1 MSASLLYH
9 GFGIRGY
16 RLVKT
21 EYVDGMVLFH
31 LEQPRERLKCPACDS
46 RNVVLRGSSDRL
58 FRHVPIGGKR
68 VWIHLAVPRVG
79 CRDCGCVRRVKVTF
93 ADPRR
98 RYTRALARYVLELSR
113 HMTIKDVARHVGIGW
128 DTVKEIQKTRLERH
142 YARPRLKHL
151 RKLAIDEIATR
162 KGHVYMTVVLD
173 LENGVVVFA
182 GDGKG
187 ADSLLPFWKRLRAS
201 GARIQAVATDMSQA
215 YIQAVETHLPGADL
229 IFDRFHIVKLLGE
242 KLTQLRRELYREAK
256 EKLHKSVLKG
266 TRWLL
271 LKHPENL
278 DESRDEKARLEEAL
292 ALNAPLATAYYLK
305 DDLRQLWEQPN
316 RTAAR
321 DFVTSWYLRAMD
333 SGIRVMQQ
341 FARTLVG
348 GLAGILNWFRH
359 PISTSPLE
367 GVNNKIKTMK
377 RQAYGFRDQEFFKL
391 KIYALHETKYALVG

>member
-1 MSASLLYH
+1 MSTSLLYH

-16 RLVKT
+16 RYVKT
-21 EYVDGMVLFH
+21 EYTEGKVIFH
-31 LEQPRERLKCPACDS
+31 VEQARERLCCSACAS
-46 RNVVLRGSSDRL
+46 RKVVLRGHSDRL
-58 FRHVPIGGKR
+58 FRHVPIGGKQ
-68 VWIHLAVPRVG
+68 VWIQFSVPRVG
-79 CRDCGCVRRVKVTF
+79 CQVCGCVRRVKVTF

-98 RYTRALARYVLELSR
+98 RYTRGFARYVLRLSR
-113 HMTIKDVARHVGIGW
+113 HMTIKHVAEHLGASW
-128 DTVKEIQKTRLERH
+128 DTVKEIQKMHLERH
-142 YARPRLKHL
+142 YARPPLAHL

-173 LENGVVVFA
+173 LESGVVVFV

-201 GARIQAVATDMSQA
+201 RARIQAVAIDMSQA
-215 YIQAVETHLPGADL
+215 YIKAVETHLPSADL
-229 IFDRFHIVKLLGE
+229 VFDRFHIVKLLND

-256 EKLHKSVLKG
+256 DKLHKDVLKG

-278 DESRDEKARLEEAL
+278 DESRNEKARLEEAL
-292 ALNAPLATAYYLK
+292 HLNTSLATAYYLK
-305 DDLRQLWEQPN
+305 DDLRQLWEQPH

-321 DFVTSWYLRAMD
+321 NFITSWYLRAMA

-341 FARTLVG
+341 YARTLAG
-348 GLAGILNWFRH
+348 GLLGIMNWFRH
-359 PISTSPLE
+359 AISTSPLE

>member
-1 MSASLLYH
+1 MSTTLLYH

-16 RLVKT
+16 RYVKT
-21 EYVDGMVLFH
+21 EYLEGKVILH
-31 LEQPRERLKCPACDS
+31 IEQPREKLCCSGCGSPD
-46 RNVVLRGSSDRL
+46 VVLRGQAERRY
-58 FRHVPIGGKR
+58 RHVPVGRKQ
-68 VWIHLAVPRVG
+68 VWIQFAVPRVG
-79 CRDCGCVRRVKVTF
+79 CRACGCVRQVKVAF
-93 ADPRR
+93 AKPRR
-98 RYTRALARYVLELSR
+98 RYTHAFARYVLELSR
-113 HMTIKDVARHVGIGW
+113 HMTIKHVAEHLGCIW
-128 DTVKEIQKTRLERH
+128 DTIKEIQQTHLQRH
-142 YARPRLKHL
+142 YARPPLKHL

-173 LENGVVVFA
+173 LESGVVVFV

-201 GARIQAVATDMSQA
+201 HARIQAVAIDMSTA
-215 YIQAVETHLPGADL
+215 YIQAVEAHLLDAD
-229 IFDRFHIVKLLGE
+229 IVFDRFHIVKLLND

-256 EKLHKSVLKG
+256 DQLQKDVLKG

-278 DESRDEKARLEEAL
+278 DASRNEQTRLEEAIH
-292 ALNAPLATAYYLK
+292 LNESLATAYYLK
-305 DDLRQLWEQPN
+305 EDLRQLWEQPH

-321 DFVTSWYLRAMD
+321 NFITSWYMRAMQ

-341 FARTLVG
+341 FARTLAG
-348 GLAGILNWFRH
+348 GLFGILNWFRH
-359 PISTSPLE
+359 RISTGPLE
-367 GVNNKIKTMK
+367 GTNNKIKTMK

>member
-1 MSASLLYH
+1 
-9 GFGIRGY
+9 
-16 RLVKT
+16 
-21 EYVDGMVLFH
+21 
-31 LEQPRERLKCPACDS
+31 
-46 RNVVLRGSSDRL
+46 
-58 FRHVPIGGKR
+58 
-68 VWIHLAVPRVG
+68 
-79 CRDCGCVRRVKVTF
+79 VRRVKVTF

-98 RYTRALARYVLELSR
+98 RYTRAFARYVLQLSR
-113 HMTIKDVARHVGIGW
+113 HMTIKHVAEHLGAGW
-128 DTVKEIQKTRLERH
+128 DTVKEIQRTHLERH
-142 YARPRLKHL
+142 YARPPLKHL

-173 LENGVVVFA
+173 LETGVVVFV

-201 GARIQAVATDMSQA
+201 RARIQAVAIDMSEA
-215 YIQAVETHLPGADL
+215 YIKAVEEHLPDADL
-229 IFDRFHIVKLLGE
+229 VFDRFHIVKLLND

-256 EKLHKSVLKG
+256 DKLHKDVLKG

-292 ALNAPLATAYYLK
+292 QLNVSLSTGYYLK
-305 DDLRQLWEQPN
+305 DDLRQLWEQPH

-321 DFVTSWYLRAMD
+321 NFVTSWYLRAMQ
-333 SGIRVMQQ
+333 SGIRVLQQ
-341 FARTLVG
+341 FARTLAG
-348 GLAGILNWFRH
+348 GLFGIMNWFRH

>member
-1 MSASLLYH
+1 MSTSLLYH

-16 RLVKT
+16 RYVKT
-21 EYVDGMVLFH
+21 EYVEGKVIFH
-31 LEQPRERLKCPACDS
+31 VEQPRERLCCAACES
-46 RNVVLRGSSDRL
+46 RNVVLRGHSDRL
-58 FRHVPIGGKR
+58 FRHVPIGGTQ
-68 VWIHLAVPRVG
+68 VWIQFAVPRVG
-79 CRDCGCVRRVKVTF
+79 CQDCGCVRRVKVTF

-98 RYTRALARYVLELSR
+98 RYTRAFARYVLQLSR
-113 HMTIKDVARHVGIGW
+113 HMTIKHVAEHLGAGW
-128 DTVKEIQKTRLERH
+128 DTVKEIQRTHLERH
-142 YARPRLKHL
+142 YARPPLKHL

-173 LENGVVVFA
+173 LETGVVVFV

-201 GARIQAVATDMSQA
+201 RARIQAVAIDMSEA
-215 YIQAVETHLPGADL
+215 YIKAVEEHLPDADL
-229 IFDRFHIVKLLGE
+229 VFDRFHIVKLLND

-256 EKLHKSVLKG
+256 DKLHKDVLKG

-292 ALNAPLATAYYLK
+292 QLNVSLSTGYYLK
-305 DDLRQLWEQPN
+305 DDLRQLWEQPH

-321 DFVTSWYLRAMD
+321 NFVTSWYLRAMQ
-333 SGIRVMQQ
+333 SGIRVLQQ
-341 FARTLVG
+341 FARTLAG
-348 GLAGILNWFRH
+348 GLFGIMNWFRH